1 MSAEIILDK
10 IEALPA
16 LSDSVNHILDICDN
30 PDSALNDL
38 IEAVREDPL
47 VSANILKAAN
57 APEYGYK
64 KEIRD
69 VGQAVTL
76 FGMVSVKGFVMATFI
91 QGLEEI
97 DFSPYNL
104 DGVTF
109 MELIRKQ
116 NAFVTQWYQHDK
128 ERLERLALT
137 SHLMEI
143 GKIILSRV
151 VIDTSSQKLFAHH
164 IESAGSLLE
173 MIRIEK
179 EIFDLTH
186 EEVSAELIKKWGFSE
201 AIYAPLRH
209 ISQPGKLP
217 QAHLK
222 ETLILYVTKLLINA
236 HNFNKKQNLA
246 NAIAIVKKYNLAPEA
261 FVKTY
266 KSFVAEKVLAPA

>member
-16 LSDSVNHILDICDN
+16 LSDSVNHILDICDS

-76 FGMVSVKGFVMATFI
+76 FGMVSMKGFVMATFI

-186 EEVSAELIKKWGFSE
+186 EEVSAELITKWGFSE

-209 ISQPGKLP
+209 ISQPGKSP
-217 QAHLK
+217 QAHRK

-236 HNFNKKQNLA
+236 HNFDKKQNLA

-266 KSFVAEKVLAPA
+266 KSFVAEKVLEPA

>member
-76 FGMVSVKGFVMATFI
+76 FGMVSMKGFVMATFI

-104 DGVTF
+104 DAVTF

-116 NAFVTQWYQHDK
+116 NAFVTQWYQHDR
-128 ERLERLALT
+128 ESLERLALT

-164 IESAGSLLE
+164 IASTDSLLE
-173 MIRIEK
+173 MIRTEK
-179 EIFDLTH
+179 EIFDFTH
-186 EEVSAELIKKWGFSE
+186 EEVSAELLKKWGFSE
-201 AIYAPLRH
+201 AIHAPIRH
-209 ISQPGKLP
+209 ISQPAKSP
-217 QAHLK
+217 QAHRK

-236 HNFNKKQNLA
+236 HNFDKKQNLA
-246 NAIAIVKKYNLAPEA
+246 NAVAIVKKYNLAPEA

-266 KSFVAEKVLAPA
+266 KSFVDGKVLAPA

>member
-16 LSDSVNHILDICDN
+16 LSDSVNHILDICDS

-186 EEVSAELIKKWGFSE
+186 EEVSAELITKWGFSE

-209 ISQPGKLP
+209 ISQPGKSP
-217 QAHLK
+217 KAHRK

-236 HNFNKKQNLA
+236 HNFDKKQNLA

-266 KSFVAEKVLAPA
+266 KSFVAEKVLEPA